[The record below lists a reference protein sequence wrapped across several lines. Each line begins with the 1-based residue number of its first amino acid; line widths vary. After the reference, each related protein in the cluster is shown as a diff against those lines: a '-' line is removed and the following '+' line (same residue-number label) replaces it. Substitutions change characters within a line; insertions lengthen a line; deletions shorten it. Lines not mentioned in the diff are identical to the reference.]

1 MRFLSTFVS
10 LRTLSTY
17 YTSCTLMLLIA
28 SIITNKN
35 LKCTKKILN
44 KLIKNKCALKIT
56 KI

>member
-28 SIITNKN
+28 SNITIEK
-35 LKCTKKILN
+35 KRCTKIICK
-44 KLIKNKCALKIT
+44 
-56 KI
+56 